1 MKKQAHFLTVGLLV
15 IMGVFASCKEETMQ
29 NRNASPA
36 DEEQISTDVIKNTTI
51 ITFER
56 DTYDFGEIKEGDTVS
71 TEFKFVNTGEND
83 LLISNAKGSCGC
95 TVPDWPKEPIPP
107 GGSGAIKVVFN
118 SKNKSG
124 QISKMVTVQANTIP
138 NPTKLTIKGT
148 IAAH

>member
-1 MKKQAHFLTVGLLV
+1 
-15 IMGVFASCKEETMQ
+15 MQ